1 MSTYYFNVRCEQFQR
16 TDLVGEECDSLNSI
30 RSEALRTARELVTND
45 LLRGRSPQQGWIE
58 VEDEEHRPV
67 LMLPISAAA
76 S

>member
-1 MSTYYFNVRCEQFQR
+1 MSTYYFNVRCEHFQR
-16 TDLVGEECDSLNSI
+16 TDLVGEECDSLDDI

-45 LLRGRSPQQGWIE
+45 LLSGRFPQQGWIE